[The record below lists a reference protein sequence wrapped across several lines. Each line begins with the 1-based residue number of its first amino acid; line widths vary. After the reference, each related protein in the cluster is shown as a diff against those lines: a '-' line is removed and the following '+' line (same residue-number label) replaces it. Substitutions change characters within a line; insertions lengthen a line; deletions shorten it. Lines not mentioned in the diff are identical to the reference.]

1 MGAASDEQGKKG
13 EDLAEKLLRSKGYE
27 IIERNY
33 HFRKYGEVDIIAKD
47 KEANALVFVEVKS
60 RKSLF
65 YGDPIY
71 AVTKNKVRQ
80 VKKIASGYLFEKE
93 ISGIDI
99 RFDVVT
105 VVFLKKDEPEINHYI
120 NAFDYQ

>member
-1 MGAASDEQGKKG
+1 MGSSSNEHGKKG

-27 IIERNY
+27 IVERNY

-47 KEANALVFVEVKS
+47 KEADSLVFVEVKS

-71 AVTKNKVRQ
+71 AVTTNKVKQ
-80 VKKIASGYLFEKE
+80 VKKVASGYLFEKE
-93 ISGIDI
+93 ITGINI

-105 VVFLKKDEPEINHYI
+105 VVLPEKGEPDINHYI
-120 NAFDYQ
+120 NAFDY

>member
-1 MGAASDEQGKKG
+1 MGAASGEHGKKG
-13 EDLAEKLLRSKGYE
+13 EDLAEKLLKSKGYE
-27 IIERNY
+27 IVERNY

-65 YGDPIY
+65 YGDPVY
-71 AVTKNKVRQ
+71 AVTQNKIRQ

-105 VVFLKKDEPEINHYI
+105 VVLPKDGDPDIKHYI

>member
-1 MGAASDEQGKKG
+1 MGSSSNEHGKKG
-13 EDLAEKLLRSKGYE
+13 EELAEKLLRSKGYE
-27 IIERNY
+27 IVERNY

-60 RKSLF
+60 RKSLI
-65 YGDPIY
+65 YGDPVY

-105 VVFLKKDEPEINHYI
+105 VVLPKNGDPEIKHYI

>member
-1 MGAASDEQGKKG
+1 MGSSSNEHGKKG

-27 IIERNY
+27 IVERNY
-33 HFRKYGEVDIIAKD
+33 HFRKYGEADIIAKD
-47 KEANALVFVEVKS
+47 KEANSLVFVEVKS

-80 VKKIASGYLFEKE
+80 VKKVASGYLFEKE
-93 ISGIDI
+93 ITGINI
-99 RFDVVT
+99 RFDVIT
-105 VVFLKKDEPEINHYI
+105 VVLPEKGEPDINHYI
-120 NAFDYQ
+120 NAFDY

>member
-1 MGAASDEQGKKG
+1 MGSSSNKHGKKG

-27 IIERNY
+27 IVERNY

-47 KEANALVFVEVKS
+47 KEANSLVFVEVKS

-71 AVTKNKVRQ
+71 AVTKNKVKQ
-80 VKKIASGYLFEKE
+80 VKKIASGYLFENE
-93 ISGIDI
+93 ITGINI

-105 VVFLKKDEPEINHYI
+105 VVLPEKGEPDINHYI
-120 NAFDYQ
+120 NAFDY

>member
-1 MGAASDEQGKKG
+1 MGSSSNEHGKKG

-27 IIERNY
+27 IVERNY

-47 KEANALVFVEVKS
+47 KEANSLVFVEVKS

-71 AVTKNKVRQ
+71 AVTKNKVKQ
-80 VKKIASGYLFEKE
+80 VKKIASGYLFENE
-93 ISGIDI
+93 ITGINI

-105 VVFLKKDEPEINHYI
+105 VVLPEKGKPDINHYI
-120 NAFDYQ
+120 NAFDY

>member
-1 MGAASDEQGKKG
+1 MGSSSNEHGKKG

-27 IIERNY
+27 IVERNY

-47 KEANALVFVEVKS
+47 KEANSLVFVEVKS

-71 AVTKNKVRQ
+71 AVTKNKVKQ
-80 VKKIASGYLFEKE
+80 VKKIASGYLFEN
-93 ISGIDI
+93 GITGINI

-105 VVFLKKDEPEINHYI
+105 VVLPEKGEPDINHYI
-120 NAFDYQ
+120 NAFDY

>member
-1 MGAASDEQGKKG
+1 MGATSKERGKKG
-13 EDLAEKLLRSKGYE
+13 EDIAEKFLAEKGYE

-47 KEANALVFVEVKS
+47 KKANALVFVEVKS
-60 RKSLF
+60 RKSPN
-65 YGDPIY
+65 YGDPVY
-71 AVTKNKVRQ
+71 AVTKNKIRQ
-80 VKKIASGYLFEKE
+80 VKKVAAGYLFEKE

-105 VVFLKKDEPEINHYI
+105 VLTGNSGDPEINHYI

>member
-1 MGAASDEQGKKG
+1 MGSSSNEHGKKG

-27 IIERNY
+27 IVERNY

-47 KEANALVFVEVKS
+47 KEANSLVFVEVKS

-71 AVTKNKVRQ
+71 AVTKNKVKQ
-80 VKKIASGYLFEKE
+80 VKKIASGYLFENE
-93 ISGIDI
+93 ITGINI

-105 VVFLKKDEPEINHYI
+105 VVLPEKGEPDINHYI
-120 NAFDYQ
+120 NAFDY

>member
-1 MGAASDEQGKKG
+1 MGSSSNEHGKKG

-27 IIERNY
+27 IVERNY

-47 KEANALVFVEVKS
+47 KEANSLVFVEVKS

-80 VKKIASGYLFEKE
+80 VKKVASGYLFEKE
-93 ISGIDI
+93 ITGINI

-105 VVFLKKDEPEINHYI
+105 VVLPEKGEPDINHYI
-120 NAFDYQ
+120 NAFDY